1 MTQITVSQDKL
12 EKVLTD
18 MEVLINDVA
27 SLFDQDKIVKKR
39 LADIK
44 ADPSISKSEEEL
56 NDYLKK
62 RGIKGE

>member
-1 MTQITVSQDKL
+1 MAQITVSQDKL

-27 SLFDQDKIVKKR
+27 SLFDQDKTVKKR
-39 LADIK
+39 IADIK
-44 ADPSISKSEEEL
+44 SNPSIGRSEEEL
-56 NDYLKK
+56 NKYLKN

>member
-44 ADPSISKSEEEL
+44 ADPSIS
-56 NDYLKK
+56 NLKK
-62 RGIKGE
+62 NLMTISIKEE